1 MEQFLDFDARL
12 SQYFELSLESK
23 WWPWAR
29 FTAHL
34 GDGHYVF
41 GSLGFVYLI
50 GWLWDALYLRQAT
63 SAIGLT
69 ILMSMLAIA
78 VIKHIVRRERP
89 QPPGEFVAFK
99 YDAYS
104 FPSGHSARLMALAV
118 STGAFAPGFGW
129 VLVVVALGVAIA
141 RVSVGIHYLVDIIGG
156 LIVGTLVALVVLMIL
171 WPALVIPVL

>member
-12 SQYFELSLESK
+12 SRYFNLSPESQ

-41 GSLGFVYLI
+41 GGLGFVYLV
-50 GWLWDALYLRQAT
+50 GWLRDAIYLRQAI

-69 ILMSMLAIA
+69 VLMSMLAVTA
-78 VIKHIVRRERP
+78 IKYIVRRERP

-99 YDAYS
+99 HDAYS

-118 STGAFAPGFGW
+118 SAIAFAPGFGW
-129 VLVVVALGVAIA
+129 LLVAVTLGVAVA

-156 LIVGTLVALVVLMIL
+156 LIVGTIVAWGTLMIL
-171 WPALVIPVL
+171 WPGLLIPTL